1 MQQRTKYRCNPLVT
15 LILYHPNINFKEDRE
30 NSSILSSLLN
40 CKYKQTASQSI
51 NNPIPVIQLSP
62 TIPFPKYV
70 YTNLRLT
77 LYPFKT
83 IYFLRFII
91 KT

>member
-51 NNPIPVIQLSP
+51 NNPIPIIQLSP
-62 TIPFPKYV
+62 TISQIRIYKSSINSLPFQNYIFPTFY
-70 YTNLRLT
+70 N
-77 LYPFKT
+77 
-83 IYFLRFII
+83 
-91 KT
+91 